1 MSNAGVGTAFCRDSM
16 LSLRDNGSHGHYKSH
31 RSAYSSIRYFP
42 SETSDSYLTWAR
54 KGPASTWPSSA
65 TTRPSFSRW
74 TASTRRTYPA
84 SVHGHAL
91 DTDYTMLSS
100 PGLYLNLISY
110 LFVDL
115 L

>member
-1 MSNAGVGTAFCRDSM
+1 MPLFCLLQYQIFPQR
-16 LSLRDNGSHGHYKSH
+16 N
-31 RSAYSSIRYFP
+31 IRLL
-42 SETSDSYLTWAR
+42 LTWAR

-65 TTRPSFSRW
+65 TTRPTIRW